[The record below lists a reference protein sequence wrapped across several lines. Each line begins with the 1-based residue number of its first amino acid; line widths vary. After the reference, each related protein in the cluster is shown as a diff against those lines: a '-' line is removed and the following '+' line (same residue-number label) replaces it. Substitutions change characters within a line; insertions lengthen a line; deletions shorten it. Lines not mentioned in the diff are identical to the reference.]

1 MLLLNVLTLSSFTSR
16 EIEVGIINDNTSI
29 ENDLVSLGL
38 TPSDYINLYEEYFNS
53 QNDGSYKE
61 LLENYNETYLIAVG
75 ENRLDDESTDVY
87 LYLYNPIFHMFSF
100 KAYYINL
107 KINNIAIKLAYYS
120 EYTEY
125 DYESSDEKL
134 QFCNVT
140 DDYTIYK
147 FKFSYINHVNERKYE
162 LDSIKMYYD
171 WAVDFDRYL
180 LNKEYK
186 NPFTATF
193 KEREEDGKL
202 VTNYEYNSFI
212 YITEDEIV
220 QLHFDDLTVF
230 KESSIILDF
239 LVGIFGSSGMG
250 NAIYFYNFSSSKN
263 IDQILEADVNYIL
276 HTHQGYYSKPLFGNI
291 KFDGVDDYKTI
302 STTIYATDESE
313 IMVYDQLEKFKA
325 FKTPSNDRL
334 NEFTDKMNI
343 TDEFKSKF
351 INYQHSICF
360 LVATNNDSRN
370 SSGEG
375 FVNLSYV
382 ENFKISRLKFETN
395 GKIYNSYVA
404 DDPDDGGTDFDDVES
419 IKDWFDEM
427 IDWIKENPLYA
438 VLILLA
444 VIVGLP
450 LIISFLPMILKGLIE
465 LIIGIIK
472 LFFWIIFAPFR
483 FIKNKIN
490 EAKEKKKIKQ
500 REAIK

>member
-1 MLLLNVLTLSSFTSR
+1 MLILNILTLSSFTNKVV
-16 EIEVGIINDNTSI
+16 EVGVINDNTSI

-38 TPSDYINLYEEYFNS
+38 TPSDYITIEDSSENNS
-53 QNDGSYKE
+53 YDE
-61 LLENYNETYLIAVG
+61 VYLIAVG
-75 ENRLDDESTDVY
+75 ENRQVEEYTDIY
-87 LYLYNPIFHMFSF
+87 LYFYNPLLNDIYQD
-100 KAYYINL
+100 YYFEM
-107 KINNIAIKLAYYS
+107 KINNYIYSFGYLETEREWSYY
-120 EYTEY
+120 EDLFDEPYFLLEFCEY
-125 DYESSDEKL
+125 DSNHNITK
-134 QFCNVT
+134 V
-140 DDYTIYK
+140 K
-147 FKFSYINHVNERKYE
+147 FAYSYNENERTYS
-162 LDSIKMYYD
+162 LDKIERLTDEQS
-171 WAVDFDRYL
+171 FT
-180 LNKEYK
+180 

-193 KEREEDGKL
+193 KERKEDGKL

-263 IDQILEADVNYIL
+263 IDQILETDVNYIL

-343 TDEFKSKF
+343 TDEVKSKF

-404 DDPDDGGTDFDDVES
+404 DDPDDGGTDFDDVEPT
-419 IKDWFDEM
+419 KDWFDEM

-490 EAKEKKKIKQ
+490 KAKEKKKIKQ

>member
-1 MLLLNVLTLSSFTSR
+1 MMLLLNLLTLSSFTNKTV
-16 EIEVGIINDNTSI
+16 EVGVINDNTSI

-38 TPSDYINLYEEYFNS
+38 TPSDYIILEDTIENNS
-53 QNDGSYKE
+53 YDE
-61 LLENYNETYLIAVG
+61 VYLIAVG
-75 ENRLDDESTDVY
+75 ENRQVEEYTDVY
-87 LYLYNPIFHMFSF
+87 LYLYNPLLNDIYQD
-100 KAYYINL
+100 YYFEM
-107 KINNIAIKLAYYS
+107 KINNYTYSFGYLETEREWSYY
-120 EYTEY
+120 EDLYDEPDFLLELCEY
-125 DYESSDEKL
+125 DSNHNITKA
-134 QFCNVT
+134 
-140 DDYTIYK
+140 K
-147 FKFSYINHVNERKYE
+147 FAYSYNENERIYN
-162 LDSIKMYYD
+162 LDRIERLTDERS
-171 WAVDFDRYL
+171 FT
-180 LNKEYK
+180 

-202 VTNYEYNSFI
+202 VTDYDYNSFI

-263 IDQILEADVNYIL
+263 IDQILETDVNYIL
-276 HTHQGYYSKPLFGNI
+276 HTHQGYYSKPLFGDL
-291 KFDGVDDYKTI
+291 KFDGVDDYKPI

-343 TDEFKSKF
+343 TDEVKSKF

-404 DDPDDGGTDFDDVES
+404 DDPDDGGTDFDDVEPT
-419 IKDWFDEM
+419 KDWFDEM
-427 IDWIKENPLYA
+427 IDWIIENPLYT
-438 VLILLA
+438 VLIVLGI
-444 VIVGLP
+444 VVGLP

-490 EAKEKKKIKQ
+490 KAKEKKKIKQ